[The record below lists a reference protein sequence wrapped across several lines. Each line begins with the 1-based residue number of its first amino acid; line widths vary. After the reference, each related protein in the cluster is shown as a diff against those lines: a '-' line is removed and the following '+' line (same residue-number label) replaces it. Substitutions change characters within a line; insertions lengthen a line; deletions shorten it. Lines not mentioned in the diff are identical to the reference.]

1 VDWIWWVAIGLFAGI
16 NMGVALMAL
25 IQLAP
30 GRRKLKPAPQ
40 WSAIAGVSPLEGQST
55 TF

>member
-1 VDWIWWVAIGLFAGI
+1 VDSIWWVAIGLFAGI

-25 IQLAP
+25 IQLSP
-30 GRRKLKPAPQ
+30 GRRVMNPAPH
-40 WSAIAGVSPLEGQST
+40 WTAMTGVSPLEGPST